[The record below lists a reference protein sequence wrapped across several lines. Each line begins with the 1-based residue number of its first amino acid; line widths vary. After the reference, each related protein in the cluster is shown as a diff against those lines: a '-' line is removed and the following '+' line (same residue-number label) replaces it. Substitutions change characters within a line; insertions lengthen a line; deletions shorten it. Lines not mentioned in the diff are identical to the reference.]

1 MASAN
6 LFAQYLQPVR
16 SMQDRMAEYDAA
28 DLRREQLAGVQRQN
42 RLQELAFQRGEEERA
57 GAQRRQGAI
66 ASLLQGAGGDEA
78 KAVQALRGAGFY
90 DEAGKL
96 ESDMLGRGKT
106 RVEIGGLEGK
116 NAEAERERKQ
126 KERETA
132 IRDISNF
139 DTPESAIADVQAK
152 LKAGTLT
159 MQQASNVINT
169 IQSRPDWKLYLIEGI
184 LAPKERLDLVAKRE
198 TEKRQAANE
207 VLVFDPKTGRYVTNE
222 PLVSAKARVAQAGAS
237 VTLGSPVPVTLADG
251 STVLVQPGNRPGAQ
265 PQVVTVGGKPVSPLP
280 TKQGD
285 ATEAERNAAGYLL
298 RMEEAT
304 KLLDQF
310 EKKGR
315 ASYGTQ
321 IAGAVPLVGEAARR
335 VTMTPEQAQYR
346 QAQEDWVRAK
356 LRKESGASIASD
368 EMEREIATY
377 FPMPGEGPEVVEQ
390 KRQARL
396 VANDS
401 FRASAGRAA
410 AKPKAAQPAG
420 PFSDAEKE
428 RRYQEWKKTQTG
440 AQ

>member
-1 MASAN
+1 
-6 LFAQYLQPVR
+6 LAQ
-16 SMQDRMAEYDAA
+16 E
-28 DLRREQLAGVQRQN
+28 
-42 RLQELAFQRGEEERA
+42 
-57 GAQRRQGAI
+57 
-66 ASLLQGAGGDEA
+66 AGGDESKFA
-78 KAVQALRGAGFY
+78 AALRRSGKFAQANEIEKARNERLKGETETLDKRLGIYKSAADQLQDRNQALGWLQSQFNDPLVGP
-90 DEAGKL
+90 L
-96 ESDMLGRGKT
+96 
-106 RVEIGGLEGK
+106 
-116 NAEAERERKQ
+116 
-126 KERETA
+126 
-132 IRDISNF
+132 
-139 DTPESAIADVQAK
+139 
-152 LKAGTLT
+152 
-159 MQQASNVINT
+159 
-169 IQSRPDWKLYLIEGI
+169 IQSRGRFEDLAANIPDSASDPEGFDRWRMASSQG
-184 LAPKERLDLVAKRE
+184 LSKVKEQFAPKPVTVNLGG
-198 TEKRQAANE
+198 RQVVIDQNPSSPTFGKELQSFVSSNPATDM
-207 VLVFDPKTGRYVTNE
+207 LVFDPKTGRYVTNE

-265 PQVVTVGGKPVSPLP
+265 PQVVTVGGKPVAPPP